1 MLSET
6 DGVTT
11 ETLVAPDPS
20 VLDEIRQ
27 LCVDAFGPYFSEDDG
42 VMTLLVAGAASINL
56 IDDLTCRERRGHNW

>member
-1 MLSET
+1 VLSET

-20 VLDEIRQ
+20 VLDAICQ
-27 LCVDAFGPYFSEDDG
+27 LFVDAFGPDFSDDDG
-42 VMTLLVAGAASINL
+42 VTTLLVAGAASINL